1 MTPTRLA
8 ALALSAC
15 LAGGLTLSVA
25 PAALAAEL
33 TVTDPA
39 RDNDGPGLDIV
50 SGVLDNTDYTV
61 SGTVNFRADRD
72 GTLIV
77 GLKARERGLLRLVS
91 RHRADGGGRNVL
103 LDRNGRIACDGL
115 VVNWNSAAA
124 TATFSIPST
133 CLWQGNYGAV
143 RPWYLTEGLDSG
155 SDIDFA
161 TTTEFV
167 PRG

>member
-1 MTPTRLA
+1 ML
-8 ALALSAC
+8 
-15 LAGGLTLSVA
+15 GLT
-25 PAALAAEL
+25 PAASAAEL

-50 SGVLDNTDYTV
+50 SGVLDNTDYTLT
-61 SGTVNFRADRD
+61 GTVGFRTDRD

-77 GLKARERGLLRLVS
+77 GVKARQRALLRLVS

-115 VVNWNSAAA
+115 VVNWRPASS

-143 RPWYLTEGLDSG
+143 RPWFLTEGLDSG
-155 SDIDFA
+155 ADVDFA